1 MEGWGSQGVV
11 SSVVKLKLINIWLC
25 EERAL
30 HRNSGADQG
39 TGGEM
44 ALTPKL
50 HISLS
55 LYISYTPGFCP
66 DLIEG
71 LPRKSLGGLS

>member
-1 MEGWGSQGVV
+1 M
-11 SSVVKLKLINIWLC
+11 K
-25 EERAL
+25 RAL

-50 HISLS
+50 QAQSFPVHL
-55 LYISYTPGFCP
+55 LHPGFYP
-66 DLIEG
+66 DLIED
-71 LPRKSLGGLS
+71 LPRKSLPGPRLTAAS